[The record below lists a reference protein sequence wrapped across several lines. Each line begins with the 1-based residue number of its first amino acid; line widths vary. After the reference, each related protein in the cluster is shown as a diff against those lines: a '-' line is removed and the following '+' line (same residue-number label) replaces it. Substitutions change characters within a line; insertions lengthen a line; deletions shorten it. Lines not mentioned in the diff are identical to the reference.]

1 MNIQPSKLKD
11 APEEWI
17 VKYRAAID
25 ADLRPRTRTPRFL
38 AALDRAGRNIVSK
51 IARFVND
58 WIPAHTIPAKAPVES
73 ATVTDSVL
81 PTPFQNRR
89 RTLHAQ
95 IRVPKKAG

>member
-25 ADLRPRTRTPRFL
+25 ADPRPQTRTSRLL
-38 AALDRAGRNIVSK
+38 AVFDRAGRNIASK

-58 WIPAHTIPAKAPVES
+58 WIPAHTIPVKAPVES
-73 ATVTDSVL
+73 STVTDSVL
-81 PTPFQNRR
+81 PTPWQNRR

-95 IRVPKKAG
+95 IRVSKKAG

>member
-1 MNIQPSKLKD
+1 MNIQSSKLKD

-25 ADLRPRTRTPRFL
+25 ADLRPRTRTSRFL

>member
-25 ADLRPRTRTPRFL
+25 ADLRPRTRTSRFL